1 VCAFQDEEWAMG
13 KKIFVCISALALL
26 VGISLVVF
34 ADMQSEN
41 YRITSSVISSGGAP
55 MSSANYQMNSTT
67 GQSTPL
73 AQADQIPQSANYIN
87 EPGFW
92 YTEQEPEGILVGSV
106 WFIGAPCGDNEVP
119 PCEGGYR
126 PHPNYQI
133 DIYRDDGLTLAAQT
147 SSDANG
153 NYRIGLAPG
162 DYVIDPPGKYFY
174 EVTVVSRE
182 TAEVD
187 LVVDTGVRGVE

>member
-1 VCAFQDEEWAMG
+1 MRKDIICCICTLTLTLAFT
-13 KKIFVCISALALL
+13 LAAS
-26 VGISLVVF
+26 GDI
-34 ADMQSEN
+34 QSEN
-41 YRITSSVISSGGAP
+41 YRIPSSVISSGGAP

-67 GQSTPL
+67 GQSSPL
-73 AQADQIPQSANYIN
+73 AEADQIPQSANYIN

-92 YTEQEPEGILVGSV
+92 YTEQEPEGILVGTV
-106 WFIGAPCGDNEVP
+106 WFIGAPCGDNEIP
-119 PCEGGYR
+119 PCEGGLR

-133 DIYRDDGLTLAAQT
+133 NIYRDDGVTLAAQT
-147 SSDANG
+147 SSDADG

-174 EVTVVSRE
+174 EVTVVSKE

-187 LVVDTGVRGVE
+187 LVVDTGVRGAE

>member
-1 VCAFQDEEWAMG
+1 MSI
-13 KKIFVCISALALL
+13 KIFKTMLLLAFISAFALN
-26 VGISLVVF
+26 
-34 ADMQSEN
+34 AAAQMQSEN
-41 YRITSSVISSGGAP
+41 YRITSSVISSGGSP

-67 GQSTPL
+67 GQSSPL
-73 AQADQIPQSANYIN
+73 AEADQVPQSANYIN

-92 YTEQEPEGILVGSV
+92 YTEPPTEGVLQGTV

-147 SSDANG
+147 SSDADG
-153 NYRIGLAPG
+153 NYRIGLALG

-174 EVTVVSRE
+174 EVAVVSKE
-182 TAEVD
+182 TTEVD